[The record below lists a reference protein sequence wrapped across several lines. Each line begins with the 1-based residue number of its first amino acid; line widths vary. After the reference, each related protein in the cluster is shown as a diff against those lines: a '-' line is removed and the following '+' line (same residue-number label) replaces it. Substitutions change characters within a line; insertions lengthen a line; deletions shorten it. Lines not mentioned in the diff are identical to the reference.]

1 MSLLGGAGE
10 IRTAKQYTLQRMP
23 PSQTMEMEKT
33 LYLVKQGG
41 RNESVG
47 YLSYS
52 IGPLITC
59 FCNDC
64 PLLAHAEITV

>member
-1 MSLLGGAGE
+1 
-10 IRTAKQYTLQRMP
+10 
-23 PSQTMEMEKT
+23 MEWRI
-33 LYLVKQGG
+33 LFNLVKQGG

-59 FCNDC
+59 FCNDY